1 MKNVAVCILIGI
13 TALFFHSAYGVEQ
26 DEMYKAELQKCIG
39 GKVNL
44 KKDTTPIKF
53 IEVIKQE
60 GGETVAYLFSSKE
73 LGISTKG
80 YQGMVEVILVCD
92 PKGRVLSI
100 FVGEN
105 RETPA
110 SLKKFQNG
118 FKTEKW
124 KNKKLGEAECETVTG
139 ATFTSNAVKQGLKNI
154 IRKLDDS
161 GFFKKLKTE
170 KND

>member
-1 MKNVAVCILIGI
+1 MKNFAVCILFGI
-13 TALFFHSAYGVEQ
+13 SALFFHSAYGVEQ

-73 LGISTKG
+73 LGLSTKG
-80 YQGMVEVILVCD
+80 FQDMVEVVLVCD
-92 PKGRVLSI
+92 PKGGFLSI
-100 FVGEN
+100 FIGEN
-105 RETPA
+105 RETA
-110 SLKKFQNG
+110 AYLKRFQDG

-124 KNKKLGEAECETVTG
+124 KNKKLDEAKCETVTG

-154 IRKLDDS
+154 IGKLDDCD
-161 GFFKKLKTE
+161 FFKKLKNE